1 MKYKIFWNLRS
12 ANIYETN
19 PSCRGS
25 THSLAWT
32 REKKNDC
39 LSFPSHGLLKNR
51 CHLSIKRS
59 DKSNFQR
66 LSPAAAVSWISPF
79 PGPLHA
85 GHVRLSII
93 FKRGIEISALIT
105 RPSTRCING
114 TPTKEQNLEI
124 KYLAV
129 TFSFTEKKTNA
140 STYKFSSRKIIFLAT
155 SVTKLSRWDVN
166 CYHATKWFIIHCQRH
181 NGHKA
186 LSTLTHLTH
195 LVQSR
200 SFNKLWNLS
209 QTSAWFYWHRRC
221 S

>member
-1 MKYKIFWNLRS
+1 MKYKKFWNLKS

-19 PSCRGS
+19 PSCGGL

-32 REKKNDC
+32 HERKNDC

-66 LSPAAAVSWISPF
+66 LSPAAAAAVSWISPF

-114 TPTKEQNLEI
+114 TPTKGQNLEI
-124 KYLAV
+124 KYWAV
-129 TFSFTEKKTNA
+129 TFCFTEKKTKA
-140 STYKFSSRKIIFLAT
+140 STCKISSGQIIRKESLFLAT
-155 SVTKLSRWDVN
+155 SAVWQNCLKKLFLGV
-166 CYHATKWFIIHCQRH
+166 F
-181 NGHKA
+181 
-186 LSTLTHLTH
+186 
-195 LVQSR
+195 
-200 SFNKLWNLS
+200 F
-209 QTSAWFYWHRRC
+209 
-221 S
+221 